1 MFSRSTARAGLLAS
15 ILITAAASAQSI
27 WPDPVVPYRGPVE
40 APGVMGGW
48 HESEVILRLA
58 PGATIDDALAHL
70 AAFVPG
76 LDAERLRP
84 LFAVPP
90 ANAGLAAR
98 FELDRGWIVTLP
110 EGNDP
115 ADLVARLN
123 ADAARGGAIERAELN
138 GLGGILSTFP
148 NDPSFNLQYG
158 LHNTGQ
164 TINGQA
170 GIADADI
177 DAPEAWDYTVG
188 SAGVVVAV
196 IDTGVS
202 FSHPDITPNRVPG
215 WDVLDNNASADDSWL
230 ISHGTHCAGII
241 GARGNN
247 GIGVSGVNW
256 VVGIMPV
263 RVLNDFGAGT
273 EAQVAAG
280 IVWAADHGAHV
291 ASLSLGFPGR
301 SAVVDNAVAYA
312 HNAGVVVVAASGNT
326 AGGTI
331 GSPAAAPE
339 AMAVGAT
346 NNRDQIASFTTTGP
360 EMSVT
365 APGVDVYSTWD
376 TLFSPN
382 TYSYQSG
389 TSMACPHVS
398 GLAALVLS
406 VNPALTNV
414 EVRAIIESTADDKGA
429 PGWDETFGHGRI
441 NAHAA
446 VLAALAQPCP
456 ADFNGDTVINT
467 LDVLAF
473 LNAYT
478 AGEPEADFNGD
489 TVINTL
495 DVLAFLNA
503 YTAGCD

>member
-1 MFSRSTARAGLLAS
+1 MFTHRSVRIGLVAS
-15 ILITAAASAQSI
+15 GLITAAAGAQSL
-27 WPDPVVPYRGPVE
+27 WPDPVAPYRGPVE
-40 APGVMGGW
+40 AAGVMGGW

-58 PGATIDDALAHL
+58 PGATTDDALAQL

-76 LDAERLRP
+76 LAPESLRP

-90 ANAGLAAR
+90 ANEDLAAR

-110 EGNDP
+110 PGHDP
-115 ADLVARLN
+115 ARLVARLN
-123 ADAARGGAIERAELN
+123 ADAARAGAIERAELN

-148 NDPSFNLQYG
+148 NDPSFNFQYA

-170 GIADADI
+170 GVADADI

-188 SAGVVVAV
+188 SASVVVAV

-215 WDVLDNNASADDSWL
+215 WDVLDNNSSADDSWL

-256 VVGIMPV
+256 IVSIMPV

-280 IVWAADHGAHV
+280 IIWAADNGAHV

-301 SAVVDNAVAYA
+301 SSVVDNAVAYA
-312 HNAGVVVVAASGNT
+312 HNSGVLVVAASGNT

-346 NNRDQIASFTTTGP
+346 DNRDLIASFTTTGP

-376 TLFSPN
+376 TLFNPN
-382 TYSYQSG
+382 TYSYLSG

-406 VNPALTNV
+406 ANPALSNV
-414 EVRAIIESTADDKGA
+414 EVRQIIESTADDKGT
-429 PGWDETFGHGRI
+429 PGWDEIYGYGRI

-446 VLAALAQPCP
+446 VLAALTPPCP
-456 ADFNGDTVINT
+456 ADFNADTVVNT

-478 AGEPEADFNGD
+478 AGEPEADFNAD

-495 DVLAFLNA
+495 DVLAYLNA